1 MPTRFFSMVMA
12 CWVGAAWGQAVL
24 TPEDRNLA
32 TQARILRGEGAAWTV
47 PVNAHADAA
56 RSEATQLM
64 RELERAQVGPV
75 ARPEGRGSSRPAGRV
90 LAFASG
96 SLGEAALD
104 DLFALASS
112 HPEVVVVFRGVADE
126 ARFAQSV
133 MALQQRA
140 AAYTPVAPVMIDPTL
155 FRDHGVSQVPTL
167 ILLAED
173 QQTAVARVAGLSHP
187 RWLLD
192 KVNFGE
198 TGDFGV
204 RGPVEPIME
213 RDLIEVMQD
222 RMAGIDW
229 AARKDQAI
237 ARFWSGQSFITLPR
251 ANRARTRRL
260 DPSIALT
267 ADLLDAD
274 GTVLVPRGTRINP
287 LDSRPFTQALVVFDP
302 LDAEQVAQV
311 ERRLPELAQHVSRVT
326 LIVTRL
332 DRADGWGS
340 YQRVTDHFDAPVFK
354 LTPEIQSRFELACV
368 PSIVTAE
375 DRHFVVEEL
384 AQSEERTDVP

>member
-1 MPTRFFSMVMA
+1 MVMA

-187 RWLLD
+187 RWLLA
-192 KVNFGE
+192 
-198 TGDFGV
+198 T
-204 RGPVEPIME
+204 P
-213 RDLIEVMQD
+213 
-222 RMAGIDW
+222 
-229 AARKDQAI
+229 
-237 ARFWSGQSFITLPR
+237 
-251 ANRARTRRL
+251 
-260 DPSIALT
+260 PS
-267 ADLLDAD
+267 
-274 GTVLVPRGTRINP
+274 
-287 LDSRPFTQALVVFDP
+287 
-302 LDAEQVAQV
+302 
-311 ERRLPELAQHVSRVT
+311 
-326 LIVTRL
+326 
-332 DRADGWGS
+332 
-340 YQRVTDHFDAPVFK
+340 
-354 LTPEIQSRFELACV
+354 
-368 PSIVTAE
+368 
-375 DRHFVVEEL
+375 
-384 AQSEERTDVP
+384 